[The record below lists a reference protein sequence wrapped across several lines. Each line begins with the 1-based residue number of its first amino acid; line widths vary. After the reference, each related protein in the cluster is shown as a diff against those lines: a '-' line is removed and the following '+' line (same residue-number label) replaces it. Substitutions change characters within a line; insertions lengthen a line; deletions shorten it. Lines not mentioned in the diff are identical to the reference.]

1 MHSLYDYVQNSS
13 IKDIRAA
20 RAISDWHK
28 DSRGVSA
35 TFLSIKTDVP
45 KAEIFLQALFGHQEF
60 MSDCFGY
67 LMFGSLLIDWT
78 EFIRILKSE
87 PTGKFGDVRKHP
99 VVRKVYD
106 AMSRSGVS
114 MGLMQTWIDKIRD
127 VWVSENYYGLPVEKA
142 PNCKVD
148 GRPMVQYMTQSTG
161 IIREMRARQVKM
173 ERTIQDMQTKNKELE
188 KKLDES
194 NDLLRLVLAKLEG
207 EPPVKKPKL
216 SDNTTDDQVSEA
228 PAEDQC
234 KAAIP
239 EVSVPDWDS
248 EVETSLTNT
257 GNLSYFLY
265 YWYNNDAEESYANY
279 IAQEYAG
286 VKVNQTLKTRMS
298 KLRRIKNFLVANLP
312 VCDEDPLT
320 NQTIL
325 AKPVDVSNYNVW
337 KKNLNLHLHLRILKS
352 V

>member
-1 MHSLYDYVQNSS
+1 
-13 IKDIRAA
+13 
-20 RAISDWHK
+20 
-28 DSRGVSA
+28 
-35 TFLSIKTDVP
+35 
-45 KAEIFLQALFGHQEF
+45 
-60 MSDCFGY
+60 
-67 LMFGSLLIDWT
+67 
-78 EFIRILKSE
+78 
-87 PTGKFGDVRKHP
+87 
-99 VVRKVYD
+99 
-106 AMSRSGVS
+106 
-114 MGLMQTWIDKIRD
+114 
-127 VWVSENYYGLPVEKA
+127 
-142 PNCKVD
+142 
-148 GRPMVQYMTQSTG
+148 
-161 IIREMRARQVKM
+161 
-173 ERTIQDMQTKNKELE
+173 MQTKNKELE

-207 EPPVKKPKL
+207 EPPLKKSKL

-234 KAAIP
+234 KAVIP
-239 EVSVPDWDS
+239 EVSVPDWDL

-325 AKPVDVSNYNVW
+325 AKPLDVSDYNVW
-337 KKNLNLHLHLRILKS
+337 KKNLKALSTSAFKNSQVRLGVDYSEKDIQTLKWS
-352 V
+352 KYLSKIQSYEKK